1 MSLKS
6 VVTEPTA
13 AVSQA
18 VKLLNVRERWA
29 LVGVALM
36 RIFLTALDLGGIVLV
51 GVVVSIVS
59 GTQIGATSAVGT
71 TLAFLASLGFAN
83 GYAVLAAAAIGFFL
97 IKGLVSIWLN
107 LVTARYLASL
117 ETQRS
122 TRLFKGLLDSDM
134 SAFDGL
140 ARNEILY
147 GLTHSTSV
155 IFSQT
160 LTIATSLVG
169 EIALLVAVSI
179 YLAVTNF
186 SLFAVIATFFGLVG
200 AGMQYFLGTKATKA
214 GYEAQTS
221 LMKAQATAMGSL
233 ENYRQLRVFGRPDA
247 YLERFAKYRRS
258 LAMQNAVNSMLVGLP
273 RYITEIAVMLG
284 VGFLILLRSN
294 DSVLSVGAP
303 TVAVF
308 LVGMFRIV
316 ASMLPIQS
324 GLTALAKN
332 RSETRL
338 AYELIERIS
347 ANEKSVDANP
357 VSAGESFVT
366 VQNISFRYPLNN
378 DCVFENLSFSVAK
391 GEFVAIT
398 GRSGTGKSTLADLLL
413 GVRKPHEGQISIDG
427 MPVRKYL
434 ETFPGG
440 IGYVPQRVNLLD
452 ASLRENLLLGRTSTD
467 EFSDAHLTR
476 MLEALDLGG
485 FLGSLPKGLGT
496 RIGENGVELS
506 GGQTQRIGLV
516 RAILGNPR
524 LLILDESTS
533 ALDVETSTIVTE
545 LIERLHGN
553 TTLIVIAHHPETIRS
568 ADKVFRLSRGKL
580 TIA

>member
-6 VVTEPTA
+6 ALTEPAA

-18 VKLLNVRERWA
+18 LKLLNFKERWA
-29 LVGVALM
+29 LLVVAVM
-36 RIFLTALDLGGIVLV
+36 RIFLTVLDLGGIVLV

-71 TLAFLASLGFAN
+71 TLAFLASLGFEN
-83 GYAVLAAAAIGFFL
+83 GYAVLAAASIAFFL

-107 LVTARYLASL
+107 FVTARYLASL

-122 TRLFKGLLDSDM
+122 SGLFKGLMDSDM

-169 EIALLVAVSI
+169 ELALLIAVSI
-179 YLAVTNF
+179 YLALTNF
-186 SLFAVIATFFGLVG
+186 SLFAVIAIFFGLVG

-214 GYEAQTS
+214 GDVAQTS

-233 ENYRQLRVFGRPDA
+233 ENYRQIRVFGRPDA
-247 YLERFAKYRRS
+247 YLDRFAKYRHS

-284 VGFLILLRSN
+284 VGFLILLRSS

-338 AYELIERIS
+338 AYEMFERIS
-347 ANEKSVDANP
+347 NNEKFVDGNL
-357 VSAGESFVT
+357 VSASDSFVT

-378 DCVFENLSFSVAK
+378 DFVFENLSLSVSH

-398 GRSGTGKSTLADLLL
+398 GRSGAGKSTLADLLL

-427 MPVRKYL
+427 MPVRKYV

-452 ASLRENLLLGRTSTD
+452 ASLRENLLLGRASSA
-467 EFSDAHLTR
+467 ELSDAHLTR
-476 MLEALDLGG
+476 MLGALNLGG
-485 FLGSLPKGLGT
+485 FLNSLPKGLDT
-496 RIGENGVELS
+496 LLGENGVELS

-516 RAILGNPR
+516 RAMLGNPR

-533 ALDVETSTIVTE
+533 ALDVETSNLVTE

-568 ADKVFRLSRGKL
+568 ADKVFRLSDGKL